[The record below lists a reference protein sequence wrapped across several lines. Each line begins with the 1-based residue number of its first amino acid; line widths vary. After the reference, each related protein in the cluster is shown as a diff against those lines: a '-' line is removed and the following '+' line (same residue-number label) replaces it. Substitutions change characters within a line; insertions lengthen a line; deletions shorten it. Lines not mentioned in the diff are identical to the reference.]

1 MLGLGGKSLSKIF
14 QSRGRRHLAERP
26 RSFQKTENG
35 GGTLNKKNR
44 FLKLRLHPLFIAVGI
59 WYSLT
64 GELFLFLLSCLVAVQ
79 HECAHAFAAARLG
92 YKLNQIVL
100 MPFGAVIDG
109 DLKNIS
115 VKDEIFVAVCGPL
128 CNLLTAAFFAAI
140 WWFAPTMYAFTD
152 TAYHSSLAIAL
163 VNFLPAYPLDGGRIL
178 KGVLENAF
186 SKSNP
191 QNTQTT
197 ARAEKICRL
206 ITFLFSAVFIAAFLA
221 LLFKKTL
228 NISLLAFGGFLFFG
242 AVGNQNKQAT
252 YDKMDFSCKDALRR
266 GVELKRVAV
275 LASCPIKNVLR
286 YVTRGTYLVL
296 EVYDEAE
303 THLFDLPQN
312 ELSRLFWLAKTPY
325 ETLRELKTQNSPQE
339 KSQEKPSGFYKK
351 MAKNA

>member
-1 MLGLGGKSLSKIF
+1 MSKIF

-26 RSFQKTENG
+26 RSFQENE
-35 GGTLNKKNR
+35 NVSVAAKKENR
-44 FLKLRLHPLFIAVGI
+44 FLRLRLHPLFIAVGI
-59 WYSLT
+59 WYSFT

-79 HECAHAFAAARLG
+79 HECAHAFAAAKLG

-115 VKDEIFVAVCGPL
+115 VKDEIFVAACGPI

-140 WWFAPTMYAFTD
+140 WWFTPTMYAFTD

-178 KGVLENAF
+178 KGVLENAL

-191 QNTQTT
+191 QKNQTE

-206 ITFLFSAVFIAAFLA
+206 ITFLFSAIFITVF
-221 LLFKKTL
+221 LF
-228 NISLLAFGGFLFFG
+228 SLLRKTPNLSLFAFGTFLFFG
-242 AVGNQNKQAT
+242 AVGNKNKSAT

-296 EVYDEAE
+296 EVYDEDE

-325 ETLRELKTQNSPQE
+325 ETLAELKNQNELQAKSSDFYE
-339 KSQEKPSGFYKK
+339 KSLKK
-351 MAKNA
+351 G